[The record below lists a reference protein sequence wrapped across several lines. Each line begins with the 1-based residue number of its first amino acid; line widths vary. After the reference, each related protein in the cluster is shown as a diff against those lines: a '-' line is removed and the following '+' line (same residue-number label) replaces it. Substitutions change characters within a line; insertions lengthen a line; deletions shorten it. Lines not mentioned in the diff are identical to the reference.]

1 MILAMAMLPFRA
13 CRYLGCWALQQATMP
28 IIDLTPFT
36 LQTLETLVISNVISI
51 PNENDN
57 MMCMTVN
64 VV

>member
-1 MILAMAMLPFRA
+1 
-13 CRYLGCWALQQATMP
+13 MP

-57 MMCMTVN
+57 MMCMTEN